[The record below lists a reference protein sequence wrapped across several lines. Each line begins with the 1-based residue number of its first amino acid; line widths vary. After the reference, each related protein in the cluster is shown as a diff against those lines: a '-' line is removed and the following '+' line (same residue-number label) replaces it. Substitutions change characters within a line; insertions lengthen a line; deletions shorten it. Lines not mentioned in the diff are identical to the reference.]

1 MAPSNTHTN
10 WPTIEYAPG
19 VEIISKP
26 KSTEYP
32 GYGGEGNIRFLISK
46 FCDADGYILEINQ
59 NLSD

>member
-32 GYGGEGNIRFLISK
+32 GCGGESK
-46 FCDADGYILEINQ
+46 VRLLAAKFYDADGYTLEINQ
-59 NLSD
+59 ILSD